1 VSTSMATIEKMLE
14 SLPEEARERVLEHI
28 REYILD
34 LQDELKWNSLFQ
46 ETQEALA
53 KAAQRAKKEAKEGK
67 ATPLKTEDL

>member
-1 VSTSMATIEKMLE
+1 MSTSMATIEKMLE

-34 LQDELKWNSLFQ
+34 LQDELKWNGLFQ

-53 KAAQRAKKEAKEGK
+53 KAAQRTKKEEKEGK
-67 ATPLKTEDL
+67 ATPLKIEDL

>member
-1 VSTSMATIEKMLE
+1 MSTSMATIEKMLE

-34 LQDELKWNSLFQ
+34 LQDELKWNGLFQ

-53 KAAQRAKKEAKEGK
+53 EAAQKAKKEVEKGK
-67 ATPLKTEDL
+67 ATPLKIEDL

>member
-1 VSTSMATIEKMLE
+1 MATIEKMLE

-34 LQDELKWNSLFQ
+34 LQDELKWNGLFQ

-53 KAAQRAKKEAKEGK
+53 KAAQRAKKEEKEGK
-67 ATPLKTEDL
+67 ATPLKIEDL